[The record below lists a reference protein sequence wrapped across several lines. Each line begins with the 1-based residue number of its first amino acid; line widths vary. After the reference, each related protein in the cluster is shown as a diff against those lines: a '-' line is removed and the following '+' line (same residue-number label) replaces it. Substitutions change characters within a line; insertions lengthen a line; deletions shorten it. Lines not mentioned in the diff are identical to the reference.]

1 VKKLL
6 LAGVA
11 VLAIAS
17 ISAHA
22 EVYTGSALMRDCSGY
37 GNGLGFCNGFVLGV
51 SNETTACR
59 PKGATGLS
67 ADQLRVI
74 AIRYVNNI
82 PQRWHVSAGT
92 LVSEAFKQAFP
103 CQ

>member
-1 VKKLL
+1 
-6 LAGVA
+6 
-11 VLAIAS
+11 
-17 ISAHA
+17 
-22 EVYTGSALMRDCSGY
+22 
-37 GNGLGFCNGFVLGV
+37 VLGV

-103 CQ
+103 